1 MAVRRRS
8 HRRSKS
14 SRSSRRSSR
23 ASRRVPRR
31 ARRVSK
37 KKRRSKKRL
46 KGGAPWGE
54 AQENCV
60 AKLREYA
67 KQVKGGTLVPRIRLF
82 VASIS
87 PAPSSAGARMLRRTG
102 IAPLPPAIQSC
113 VKNLDAW
120 AAPDSMVVFPWWEG
134 GS

>member
-113 VKNLDAW
+113 VKIWTRGLLLI
-120 AAPDSMVVFPWWEG
+120 PW
-134 GS
+134 